1 MIKIICGMS
10 GSGKTSFVLKNIRD
24 DEVILDLDF
33 LQECLN
39 IRSTKLLKEIQLLLC
54 EYFINLGK
62 PVYYVTCYPNEDEEI
77 FFQNKSS
84 EYIWINTDIT
94 MCNQN
99 VIKRQRKKDLV
110 FKDIFEF
117 NKRIM
122 KKYISSNIKFQVSD
136 VFNSNERW

>member
-24 DEVILDLDF
+24 GEVILDLDF

-39 IRSTKLLKEIQLLLC
+39 IRSTKLLKKIQLLLC
-54 EYFINLGK
+54 EYFINYGK
-62 PVYYVTCYPNEDEEI
+62 TVYYVTCYPNEDEEM
-77 FFQNKSS
+77 FFQNKKS
-84 EYIWINTDIT
+84 EYIWINTDIAK
-94 MCNQN
+94 CNQN
-99 VIKRQRKKDLV
+99 VIKRQRKKDLI

-122 KKYISSNIKFQVSD
+122 EKYISSNIKFQVID